1 MIIGSNLLRFDSI
14 QSTNTKALMLI
25 RNEDIPEGTVVFTG
39 FQTAGRGQAG
49 NTWESE
55 KGKNLL
61 LSIILYPESVS
72 PENQF
77 IISMTISLGISDL
90 IDKYHPG
97 CKIKWPND
105 IYLND
110 KKIAGILIEN
120 SISGSILKSS
130 VAGIG
135 LNINQVNFPPNIP
148 NAGSPKQITGKEFD
162 TEVLLKELLSELDKR
177 YKLMLYGDRESIRRE
192 YISKLYRLNEWSRY
206 RSAGSAFKGR
216 ITNISDEGHLII
228 ENHGGKMMTFS
239 FKEVDYLS

>member
-14 QSTNTKALMLI
+14 QSTNTKASMLI
-25 RNEDIPEGTVVFTG
+25 RNEDVPEGTVVYTG
-39 FQTAGRGQAG
+39 FQTAGKGQAG

-55 KGKNLL
+55 QGKNLL

-77 IISMTISLGISDL
+77 IISMTISLGISDF

-97 CKIKWPND
+97 CRIKWPND

-120 SISGSILKSS
+120 SISGSFIKSS

-135 LNINQVNFPPNIP
+135 LNINQENFPSYIP
-148 NAGSPKQITGKEFD
+148 NAGSLKQVTGKEFD
-162 TEVLLKELLSELDKR
+162 LEVLLKELLSALDNR
-177 YKLMLYGDRESIRRE
+177 YKLMLYGDRENIRRE
-192 YISKLYRLNEWSRY
+192 YISKLYRLNEWSKY
-206 RSAGSAFKGR
+206 RSAGSVFKGR
-216 ITNISDEGHLII
+216 IITISNEGLLII
-228 ENHGGKMMTFS
+228 ENPEGSQMKFS
-239 FKEVDYLS
+239 FKELDYLS